1 MSRWDKLDPGAV
13 NRVLGS
19 GQCRTSMLP
28 SAHACSRLEC
38 AICVLRFHVAK
49 RVLWLC
55 GGM

>member
-38 AICVLRFHVAK
+38 AICLLRFHVAK
-49 RVLWLC
+49 RVL
-55 GGM
+55 